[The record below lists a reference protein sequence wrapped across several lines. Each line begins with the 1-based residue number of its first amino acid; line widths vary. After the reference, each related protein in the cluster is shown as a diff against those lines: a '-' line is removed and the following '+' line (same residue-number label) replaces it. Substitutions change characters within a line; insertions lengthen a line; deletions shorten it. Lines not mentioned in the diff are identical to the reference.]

1 MSRTTLCL
9 KKALKEHCYVRR
21 RKSWVGED
29 LDPPT
34 KELFRLCI
42 YNELLFSH
50 VTITVQTEVYKST
63 CNLCENSSHIM
74 SIGNCT
80 MKTVPKKLFL
90 CQQCNK
96 TLCSSCEASFCIP
109 KLVEFLED
117 VREAEK
123 SPDMLKKLCTLVALN
138 SSDHDAARALVNI
151 H

>member
-1 MSRTTLCL
+1 
-9 KKALKEHCYVRR
+9 
-21 RKSWVGED
+21 
-29 LDPPT
+29 
-34 KELFRLCI
+34 
-42 YNELLFSH
+42 
-50 VTITVQTEVYKST
+50 
-63 CNLCENSSHIM
+63 M